1 MGATPPPPGSGWP
14 PPGGSNFPPP
24 QDRPPQDR
32 PPAPGPG
39 QPGGWSPP
47 PPGGPPPGQGGWPSG
62 QQQPPPGPW
71 QAPPPGGYGPYGSP
85 YGRAAGGYGMPK
97 ASWGA
102 RLAAII
108 IDGLILALMGL
119 PAWLYLIAGPTEI
132 TTCSV
137 DSSGDLQFGGPDNA
151 LCEQPTGATIAIAVV
166 LGIVAFIGLLAYFGI
181 LEGQRTQTLGK
192 KALGIRTVD
201 IQTGGPIGT
210 GKAIGRYFARI
221 LSGIP
226 CYLGYL
232 WPLWDDQSQSFHDKI
247 VGSVVVKA

>member
-1 MGATPPPPGSGWP
+1 MA
-14 PPGGSNFPPP
+14 
-24 QDRPPQDR
+24 
-32 PPAPGPG
+32 
-39 QPGGWSPP
+39 
-47 PPGGPPPGQGGWPSG
+47 
-62 QQQPPPGPW
+62 
-71 QAPPPGGYGPYGSP
+71 
-85 YGRAAGGYGMPK
+85 K

-108 IDGLILALMGL
+108 IDGLIIALFFL
-119 PAWLYLIAGPTEI
+119 PGGIAIAAGPTEI
-132 TTCSV
+132 VTCSV
-137 DSSGDLQFGGPDNA
+137 DSSGDIQFDGVDNA
-151 LCEQPTGATIAIAVV
+151 LCEQPTGAAWAIAVV
-166 LGIVAFIGLLAYFGI
+166 LWIVGFVGLLAYFGI
-181 LEGQRTQTLGK
+181 LEGKRTQTLGK